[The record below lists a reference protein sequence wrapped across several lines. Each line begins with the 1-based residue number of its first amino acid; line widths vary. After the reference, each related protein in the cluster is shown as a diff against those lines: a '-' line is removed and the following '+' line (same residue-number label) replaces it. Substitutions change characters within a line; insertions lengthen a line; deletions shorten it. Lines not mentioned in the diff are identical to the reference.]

1 MADTCRL
8 TYFEGWGL
16 AEQARWMLAAS
27 DIAFEQV
34 ALQEHADFAALRDSG
49 ALMFRQLPLVE
60 IDGLKLVQSQVRAGP
75 QRDHVAQYAHARALS
90 PFAPNNEHAYVHAPC
105 ALHSAMLT
113 ASSTGH
119 TTRLCSYDCT
129 LVPHCSPLANL

>member
-90 PFAPNNEHAYVHAPC
+90 VCSEQRACVCTRAVC
-105 ALHSAMLT
+105 ATLSYAHCQLHRSHDEAMLV
-113 ASSTGH
+113 
-119 TTRLCSYDCT
+119 RLYARAT
-129 LVPHCSPLANL
+129 L

>member
-1 MADTCRL
+1 MSHTCRL

-27 DIAFEQV
+27 DIAFEQI

-75 QRDHVAQYAHARALS
+75 QRDH
-90 PFAPNNEHAYVHAPC
+90 
-105 ALHSAMLT
+105 
-113 ASSTGH
+113 
-119 TTRLCSYDCT
+119 T
-129 LVPHCSPLANL
+129 LRS